1 MLLPCFLEVAR
12 ATGAE
17 AFDLIELGSSA
28 GLNLVWD
35 RYRYRYASGDW
46 GPVDAALE
54 LSGEE
59 RGSVP
64 RRLLDLRPG
73 VRRRI
78 GIDREPI
85 DVTSEEDAL
94 LLKAFVWA
102 DQHTRLDRLDRAI
115 GALRRDPPELVRGD
129 FVELLPDVLGNADG
143 DGLTLVFQ
151 TASLGY
157 GPPDA
162 RKRVSATLAEAGRD
176 RRLAYVSSGRPLDRS
191 DHYYGLWVKVW
202 PGGERRV
209 VANAGFH
216 GQWLEW
222 LS

>member
-1 MLLPCFLEVAR
+1 MLLPCFLDVAR
-12 ATGAE
+12 VTGAD

-35 RYRYRYASGDW
+35 RYRYRYANGGW
-46 GPVDAALE
+46 GPAEAALE
-54 LSGEE
+54 LGGDE
-59 RGSVP
+59 RGLVP
-64 RRLLDLRPG
+64 RGLLALRPR

-78 GIDREPI
+78 GIERDPI
-85 DVTSEEDAL
+85 DVTRDEDAL
-94 LLKAFVWA
+94 LLKSFVWA
-102 DQHTRLDRLDRAI
+102 DQHPRLDRLDRAI
-115 GALRRDPPELVRGD
+115 EALRRDPPELVRGD
-129 FVELLPDVLGNADG
+129 FVELLPDVLATTDG

-162 RKRVSATLAEAGRD
+162 RKRVGATLAEAGRN

-191 DHYYGLWVKVW
+191 DHYYGLWVTVW
-202 PGGERRV
+202 PGGEARV
-209 VANAGFH
+209 AAHAGFH